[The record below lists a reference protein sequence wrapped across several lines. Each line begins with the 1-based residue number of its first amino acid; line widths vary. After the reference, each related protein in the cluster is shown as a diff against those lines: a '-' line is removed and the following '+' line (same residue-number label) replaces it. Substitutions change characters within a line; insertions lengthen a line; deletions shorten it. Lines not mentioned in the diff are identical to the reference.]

1 MRYNTKIQ
9 HIVEIDGIE
18 FPTTHDVS
26 EASTSMHA
34 FNEDKTQCVIA
45 YTTRDA
51 DCVNPLEDCEGMGKL
66 YLMGRYGNR
75 ENEYEVKSQLGLDR
89 NGEPDLDL
97 IPEDSLRAVFKS
109 QLAAKALGRM
119 HLRLVFDLV
128 RDRDDDYEAV
138 AALDGFAGQMWAELE
153 DFAVADRDFA
163 VADPDDWDKAM
174 NILGSAVTMRDIW
187 QECRDAG
194 LIGNRHAV
202 VLDVY
207 DHSGTH
213 FSISGQGPNCRW
225 DTARGVGIWVP
236 DKVAEEE
243 IERRAKVY
251 AKGVVAKARPGV
263 YGAAVSQGD
272 NTFTRSSPYSTWY
285 EAFQWL
291 EAQPHPAPDVKA
303 GYLRAREELA
313 QEALDSYNAWCAGDC
328 WGVVV
333 DAFEIHG
340 GVATE
345 LTTDDCFGFVGSEYA
360 ESELRSMFDIAVEEF
375 DKETA

>member
-1 MRYNTKIQ
+1 MRYKTKIQ
-9 HIVEIDGIE
+9 HVVEIDGIE
-18 FPTTHDVS
+18 FPTTHDVG

-45 YTTRDA
+45 YTTRDT
-51 DCVNPLEDCEGMGKL
+51 DCENPLEDCDGMGKL
-66 YLMGRYGNR
+66 HLMGLYGSR
-75 ENEYEVKSQLGLDR
+75 ESEYEVKSQLGLDR
-89 NGEPDLDL
+89 YGEPELDR
-97 IPEDSLRAVFKS
+97 IPDDALRAAFKS

-128 RDRDDDYEAV
+128 RDRDDDYEAF

-153 DFAVADRDFA
+153 DFAVAD
-163 VADPDDWDKAM
+163 PDDWGKVM
-174 NILGSAVTMRDIW
+174 HILGSTVTMRDVW

-207 DHSGTH
+207 DHSGTI
-213 FSISGQGPNCRW
+213 FSISGRGPNCRW
-225 DTARGVGIWVP
+225 DTSRGVGIWVP
-236 DKVAEEE
+236 DKAAEEE

-251 AKGVVAKARPGV
+251 AKGVVGKTRTGEH
-263 YGAAVSQGD
+263 AAALNCGED
-272 NTFTRSSPYSTWY
+272 KLTTSPSYPTWY

-291 EAQPHPAPDVKA
+291 EAQPHPSPDMDA

-313 QEALDSYNAWCAGDC
+313 QEALDTYNAWCAGDC

-333 DAFEIHG
+333 ETFEICNG
-340 GVATE
+340 EAKQLTE
-345 LTTDDCFGFVGSEYA
+345 DSCFGFTGSEYA